1 MVACPHDYPAVTHW
15 YSDCYR
21 WWFGGSSVYLHP
33 VLSMDVSEKVKAQLV
48 IVTGLV
54 VLYFV
59 FKSPWWL
66 YAAAAVGLLS
76 IVIPAVGDL
85 IVKAWFKVAEILG
98 NINGKIIL
106 SVMFFVFLWPI
117 AMLYR
122 LTTKNPLAIK
132 RTDDSSFYTER
143 NHQYTKDDLE
153 QTW

>member
-1 MVACPHDYPAVTHW
+1 
-15 YSDCYR
+15 
-21 WWFGGSSVYLHP
+21 
-33 VLSMDVSEKVKAQLV
+33 MDVSEKVKAQLV

-76 IVIPAVGDL
+76 IAIPVVGDL

-122 LTTKNPLAIK
+122 LSTKNPLAIK
-132 RTDDSSFYTER
+132 RTNDPSFYTER
-143 NHQYTKDDLE
+143 NHQYSKDDLE

>member
-1 MVACPHDYPAVTHW
+1 
-15 YSDCYR
+15 
-21 WWFGGSSVYLHP
+21 
-33 VLSMDVSEKVKAQLV
+33 MDVTEKVKAQLV

-76 IVIPAVGDL
+76 IAVPVVGDL
-85 IVKAWFKVAEILG
+85 IVKGWFKLAEVLG

-106 SVMFFVFLWPI
+106 SILFFVFLWPI
-117 AMLYR
+117 ALLYR
-122 LTTKNPLAIK
+122 LSAKNPLAIK
-132 RTDDSSFYTER
+132 RTDDKSFYTER
-143 NHQYTKDDLE
+143 NHLYTKDDLD

>member
-1 MVACPHDYPAVTHW
+1 
-15 YSDCYR
+15 
-21 WWFGGSSVYLHP
+21 
-33 VLSMDVSEKVKAQLV
+33 MDVSEKVKAQLV

-66 YAAAAVGLLS
+66 YAAAAVGVLS
-76 IVIPAVGDL
+76 LAIPVVGDL

-122 LTTKNPLAIK
+122 LSTKNPLTIK
-132 RTDDSSFYTER
+132 RTNDSSFYTER